1 MMERKLVRQG
11 RDALTVT
18 LPAKWL
24 KERGLKR
31 GSNVYIE
38 PKGHELII
46 KTGQTSEYRE
56 ITVDVKG
63 EERSMIWH
71 TIISKY
77 IAGYDRIIVL
87 HNSPA
92 ITQQF
97 SKFLLGMIIED
108 HGAERTIVKS
118 IISTPEND
126 IEVIIRRVAH
136 MFLRQ
141 SELLLHL
148 TKKQATFDDIKQQE
162 ALIDSNIYYCMR
174 YINKY
179 RLQEDSYKEFLLC
192 STIEEAA
199 DIITLLAKHLKTTR
213 TAEIIYEGIQSY
225 DKYLFSSDLKKVYT
239 ALRQFKDKMPTK
251 TFTDGLSFELAEV
264 LYNNIGYL
272 MERGEKE

>member
-1 MMERKLVRQG
+1 MERKLVRQG

-24 KERGLKR
+24 KKNGLKM

-38 PKGHELII
+38 EKTQELSI
-46 KTGQTSEYRE
+46 KTAPNSAYRE
-56 ITVDVKG
+56 ITVDVSG
-63 EERSMIWH
+63 EERSMMWH

-77 IAGYDRIIVL
+77 ISGYDRIIVL
-87 HNSPA
+87 HTAPS

-97 SKFLLGMIIED
+97 TRYLIGMIIED
-108 HGAERTIVKS
+108 HGKERTVLKS
-118 IISTPEND
+118 IISTPENNID
-126 IEVIIRRVAH
+126 VIIRRAVH

-141 SELLLHL
+141 SELLLQL
-148 TKKQATFDDIKQQE
+148 MKKQAIFDDIKQQE
-162 ALIDSNIYYCMR
+162 ALLDSNIYYCMR

-199 DIITLLAKHLKTTR
+199 DIITLLAQHLKDVK
-213 TAEIIYEGIQSY
+213 TAMIIYEGITQY
-225 DKYLFSSDLKKVYT
+225 DKYLFSSDFKKVYT
-239 ALRQFKDKMPTK
+239 ALRNFKDRLSKK
-251 TFTDGLSFELAEV
+251 TFTDGLAHELAEV

-272 MERGEKE
+272 MEHAEKE

>member
-1 MMERKLVRQG
+1 
-11 RDALTVT
+11 
-18 LPAKWL
+18 
-24 KERGLKR
+24 
-31 GSNVYIE
+31 
-38 PKGHELII
+38 
-46 KTGQTSEYRE
+46 
-56 ITVDVKG
+56 
-63 EERSMIWH
+63 
-71 TIISKY
+71 
-77 IAGYDRIIVL
+77 
-87 HNSPA
+87 
-92 ITQQF
+92 
-97 SKFLLGMIIED
+97 
-108 HGAERTIVKS
+108 
-118 IISTPEND
+118 
-126 IEVIIRRVAH
+126 
-136 MFLRQ
+136 
-141 SELLLHL
+141 L